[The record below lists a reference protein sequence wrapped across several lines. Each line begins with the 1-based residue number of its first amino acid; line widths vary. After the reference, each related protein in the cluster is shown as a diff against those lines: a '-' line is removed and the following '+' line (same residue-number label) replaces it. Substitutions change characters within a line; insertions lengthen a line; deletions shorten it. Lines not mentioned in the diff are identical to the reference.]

1 MPFSK
6 LYITL
11 IFVLASFVS
20 FGQGRGILRGTI
32 TDAKTGDPLP
42 NAAVSIVGTT
52 HQILADFDG
61 NYEVRDVKPGTYS
74 VKFVFMGYQ
83 TVQYNDVKIQSKV
96 PTVRNAKLSES
107 TEMLNTV
114 TVVGRKNQ
122 VDLEKAS
129 SAITLTGNE
138 ISSLVAKGVEDVL
151 SQQAGV
157 QKTTDGLQIRGAR
170 VYETEYLIDGISA
183 QDPLAGT
190 GGGVKVSASSV
201 GSLNLMTGGASAEYG
216 GGSAGIV
223 NTKIRE
229 GGERLSWGLNYKTD
243 QLIDATSFNTDE
255 IEATLSTPI
264 PFTKKKVRLFTT
276 ARGEW
281 TDDYFGTTASQLK
294 SSLFPG
300 NPELW
305 APRQSNDYSHTV
317 KLSYAD
323 NTWGKWTLTNS
334 HSLKVN
340 QNSRTLQIVGFD
352 ALLAPG
358 FQYERSNNLDNA
370 TTYTH
375 HSNLTVLG
383 WNKRLNPKLGLN
395 FNAGRLFTNLRADAN
410 GRPFRAETV
419 DQIYDESYIYTG
431 ELTVFNPNDPYGNYY
446 LIPGNGLV
454 NNGGITPIWH
464 DHYAAEQTLKGKLT
478 FTPNAIHTISG
489 GIEHAFT
496 EYQWVDVYRPWVG
509 APIVINDTTSTPS
522 ISIGSSNDIW
532 KVKPQKGGLFGQDRI
547 EYKGLKATLGMRLNY
562 WAPGAFADNAVADS
576 TSPVLDAIRD
586 SYISKSLPIAGLRW
600 KFRLLPRI
608 NVSFPVT
615 ENNVLYFNYGHSMR
629 MPHPRFLY
637 AGLDPVYQDRSF
649 LSSLGNPDLDPEV
662 NISYEVGY
670 KTLLGSKLGW
680 TINAFNN
687 NRFDYIVSRRVITT
701 DATGRPVTKTM
712 YINQDYAK
720 IIGIES
726 QFNARLNDSF
736 STFLNGS
743 YQQARGKSNSARESA
758 LQIAQTGEVPLTQEQ
773 FLAWDRPW
781 KFNAGLSYQNDSSR
795 LRASL
800 NAQYTSGYRYTPQ
813 ILDGY
818 NDLGRPQYTVDNDNY
833 LRERGAYWFT
843 LNGKASY
850 ALVHFKDGGILLNLE
865 VLNITN
871 RRNAQIVNP
880 VTGRAYEYGDDVPLS
895 WRDPRPEYNG
905 PQETGV
911 DPRNPARYSAPTQ
924 VLAGIQ
930 IKW

>member
-1 MPFSK
+1 MRYSK
-6 LYITL
+6 LL
-11 IFVLASFVS
+11 IYALLLWSSAVFA
-20 FGQGRGILRGTI
+20 QTTGR
-32 TDAKTGDPLP
+32 
-42 NAAVSIVGTT
+42 IVGTVLDKAT
-52 HQILADFDG
+52 GEPLPSAAVTIVGTFYQTLTDFDG
-61 NYEVRDVKPGTYS
+61 KFVLNDIKPGTYS
-74 VKFVFMGYQ
+74 VKFQFIGYQ
-83 TVQYNDVKIQSKV
+83 PMQFNDIKIGMGKTVKLD
-96 PTVRNAKLSES
+96 AKLSEQS
-107 TEMLNTV
+107 EMLQAV

-129 SAITLTGNE
+129 SAITLSDNE
-138 ISSLVAKGVEDVL
+138 IGALVAKGVEDVL
-151 SQQAGV
+151 AQQAGV

-190 GGGVKVSASSV
+190 GGGVSVSASSV
-201 GSLNLMTGGASAEYG
+201 GSLNLMTGGASADYD
-216 GGSAGIV
+216 GGSAGII
-223 NTKIRE
+223 NTQIKE
-229 GGERLSWGLNYKTD
+229 GGEKLSWGLNYQTD

-255 IEATLSTPI
+255 IEATLSTPV
-264 PFTKKKVRLFTT
+264 PFTGKKLRLFTT
-276 ARGEW
+276 ARGQW
-281 TDDYFGTTASQLK
+281 TDHYFGATADQLK
-294 SSLFPG
+294 SSLFPE

-317 KLSYAD
+317 KLSYASKGF
-323 NTWGKWTLTNS
+323 GKLTLTNS

-383 WNKRLNPKLGLN
+383 YNKRLSQKTGLTVS
-395 FNAGRLFTNLRADAN
+395 AGRLFTNLRADAN

-419 DQIYDESYIYTG
+419 DQIYDEDYIFTG
-431 ELTVFNPNDPYGNYY
+431 DLTVFNPNDPYGNYY

-464 DHYAAEQTLKGKLT
+464 DHYAAEHTIKGKLSYQ
-478 FTPNAIHTISG
+478 PNAIHTISG
-489 GIEHAFT
+489 GIEHALT

-509 APIVINDTTSTPS
+509 APIVINDSTTTPS
-522 ISIGSSNDIW
+522 VSIGSSNDIW
-532 KVKPQKGGLFGQDRI
+532 KVSPQKGGLFAQDRI
-547 EYKGLKATLGMRLNY
+547 EYKGVKATLGMRFNY
-562 WAPGAFADNAVADS
+562 WAPGAFADNAVADES
-576 TSPVLDAIRD
+576 SPVLDAVREQYLQN
-586 SYISKSLPIAGLRW
+586 SFGAGGLRW
-600 KFRLLPRI
+600 KVRLLPRL

-629 MPHPRFLY
+629 MPHPRFMY
-637 AGLDPVYQDRSF
+637 AGLDPQYQDRSF
-649 LSSLGNPDLDPEV
+649 LSSLGNPNLNPEV

-670 KTLLGSKLGW
+670 KTLLGSRLGW

-720 IIGIES
+720 IIGIET
-726 QFNARLNDSF
+726 QLNARLTDHFNSF
-736 STFLNGS
+736 FNGS

-781 KFNAGLSYQNDSSR
+781 KFNAGISYQSDSSR
-795 LRASL
+795 FRASL

-813 ILDGY
+813 ILEGY
-818 NDLGRPQYTVDNDNY
+818 NDLGRPQYRVDNSNY
-833 LRERGAYWFT
+833 LRERGTYWFG

-850 ALVHFKDGGILLNLE
+850 ALVKFGTGGILLNLE
-865 VLNITN
+865 VMNITN

-880 VTGRAYEYGDDVPLS
+880 ITGRAYEYGDDVPLT
-895 WRDPRPEYNG
+895 WRDPRPEFNG
-905 PQETGV
+905 PQEYGT

-924 VLAGIQ
+924 ILAGIQ